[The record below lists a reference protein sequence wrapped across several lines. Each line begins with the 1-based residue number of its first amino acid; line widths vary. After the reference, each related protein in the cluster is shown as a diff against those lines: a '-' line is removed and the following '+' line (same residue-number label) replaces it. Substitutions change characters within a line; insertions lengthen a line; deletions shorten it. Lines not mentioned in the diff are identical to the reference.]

1 MNDDQALRPD
11 VAGRG
16 APVHM
21 PKLFSGLGA
30 RVEVSL
36 IHARL
41 RPMQLRERL
50 RIDFGE
56 DVSRTNIYKLVN
68 GKIERTR
75 YFMEIA
81 EICGVSAK
89 WLATGKGYMIDM
101 TGRLSTR
108 DEAARDARRLLTQH
122 VIPPNRND
130 VVRLHNRLITL
141 IQKGALTPAVVRG
154 LGATLDMLT
163 ADKK

>member
-1 MNDDQALRPD
+1 MVEDTPIEAP
-11 VAGRG
+11 GRG

-21 PKLFSGLGA
+21 PKGMSGLGA

-36 IHARL
+36 VHARL
-41 RPMQLRERL
+41 KPMQLRERL
-50 RIDFGE
+50 RTDF
-56 DVSRTNIYKLVN
+56 DIRVSRTNTYKLVN
-68 GKIERTR
+68 GDLQSTR
-75 YFMEIA
+75 YFMEVA

-89 WLATGKGYMIDM
+89 WLSTGKGYMIDM

-130 VVRLHNRLITL
+130 IVRLHGRLITL

-154 LGATLDMLT
+154 IASALDVLT
-163 ADKK
+163 DDNA